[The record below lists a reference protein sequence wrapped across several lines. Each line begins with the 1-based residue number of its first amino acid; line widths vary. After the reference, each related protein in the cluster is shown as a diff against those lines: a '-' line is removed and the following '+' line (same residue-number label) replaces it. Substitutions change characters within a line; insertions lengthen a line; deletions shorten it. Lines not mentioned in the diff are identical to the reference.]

1 LDVDM
6 NFHIRNCFPFPRL
19 RTFRQQTEKKEKKM
33 ERKNKILNEHVSS
46 QTSEKM
52 ERNNK
57 IMNEHVSSQTSPE
70 FNELSP
76 IFTTEFGERLQG
88 ELSLGES
95 KIRDY
100 LERRSAD
107 LTSVKHYSLNDIKIY
122 KDHPSHLQIE
132 EGIRNAVLEY
142 ESVFADSDGLPR
154 PLDHEPHVIRLK
166 PGAQPTY
173 CPEPRWTPAYR
184 RYSEL
189 WALKVL
195 RSGLYERSNS
205 SWASRIHLALKA
217 GPGGRYDVDFN
228 IRPCGD
234 YVKVNTQIEKM
245 APSLP
250 RVEDEIRRFADVVAF
265 FKTDAIS
272 AYNQILLARES
283 RPILAVWT
291 PIGLIQPTRLPFGV
305 INAGT
310 VLQRKM
316 SKLRQQL
323 SRS

>member
-1 LDVDM
+1 MVGRESSFTERGILRLQTPTGEIKEVEGWIGTAEQLSIGCDALLSRFTLSFLDVDM

-217 GPGGRYDVDFN
+217 ARS
-228 IRPCGD
+228 
-234 YVKVNTQIEKM
+234 T
-245 APSLP
+245 
-250 RVEDEIRRFADVVAF
+250 IRR
-265 FKTDAIS
+265 
-272 AYNQILLARES
+272 
-283 RPILAVWT
+283 
-291 PIGLIQPTRLPFGV
+291 
-305 INAGT
+305 
-310 VLQRKM
+310 
-316 SKLRQQL
+316 
-323 SRS
+323 